1 MSFEP
6 VTVNVNFASVSVCQC
21 VNVVRLVFCHPHV
34 CFLAKSLFTTVNLVR
49 PVTVYNAKSVN
60 SAHHIRRFFPSL
72 HCTASI
78 HQHFS
83 CRRHENVTSFP
94 YHHQI
99 YFPPLVLNLIFHL
112 RLRSLIFQQDRNFL
126 LEPHFLRTLNMCL
139 YQSKFACFL

>member
-94 YHHQI
+94 L
-99 YFPPLVLNLIFHL
+99 PPSNLLPSPGIKSHISPSTSKLNLSA
-112 RLRSLIFQQDRNFL
+112 RL
-126 LEPHFLRTLNMCL
+126 
-139 YQSKFACFL
+139 

>member
-94 YHHQI
+94 LSPSNLLPSPGIKSHI
-99 YFPPLVLNLIFHL
+99 SPSTSKLNLST
-112 RLRSLIFQQDRNFL
+112 R
-126 LEPHFLRTLNMCL
+126 P
-139 YQSKFACFL
+139 